1 MFNKGLV
8 IVNAFHLFNDYK
20 HQYERL
26 KDEFK
31 KYNITLDLMNNSEI
45 LVYIEKDG
53 NISSKNLKYDFIIYL
68 DKDYYIAKM
77 LESMGYRLFNNA
89 EAIRICD
96 DKMLTHL
103 SLANFDIRMPK
114 TINFPLKFF
123 KEDEYEF
130 FIDNVIKE
138 LGFPFIVKN
147 SFGSLGE
154 QVHLINNKEEIMEYE
169 KANHMRPHIFQEYI
183 SSSFGQEFR
192 IVTVAGKIVSSMH
205 RIAQNK
211 DEFRSNI
218 ETGGIGTGEPPRQD
232 FIDLAENISNILDLD
247 YCGLDFMF
255 DEDGSPVFNEIN
267 ANAFF
272 GPIESFN
279 PINVGEAYAKHIYET
294 IYEKT
299 VNN

>member
-8 IVNAFHLFNDYK
+8 IVNAFRLFQDYK

-26 KDEFK
+26 KSEFL
-31 KYNITLDLMNNSEI
+31 KYNVELDLLTNKEI
-45 LVYIEKDG
+45 LAYIESDG
-53 NISSKNLKYDFIIYL
+53 NVSAKKLDYDFIIYL

-77 LESMGYRLFNNA
+77 LEVAGYRVFNNA

-103 SLANFDIRMPK
+103 SLINNDIRMPK

-123 KEDEYEF
+123 KEDEYEG

-138 LGFPFIVKN
+138 LGFPFVVKN
-147 SFGSLGE
+147 CFGSLGE
-154 QVHLINNKEEIMEYE
+154 QVHLIHCKEEIMEYE
-169 KANHMRPHIFQEYI
+169 KHNHMKPHIFQEYI
-183 SSSFGQEFR
+183 SSSFGQDFR
-192 IVTVAGKIVSSMH
+192 LVTIGGKFVSSMH

-211 DEFRSNI
+211 NEFRSNI
-218 ETGGIGTGEPPRQD
+218 ETGGIGTSEKPPQS
-232 FIDLAENISNILDLD
+232 FIDLAEKISYLLNLD

-279 PINVGEAYAKHIYET
+279 PINVGEAYAKYIIEKIY
-294 IYEKT
+294 
-299 VNN
+299 

>member
-1 MFNKGLV
+1 MYMFNKGLV
-8 IVNAFHLFNDYK
+8 IVNAFHLFGDYM

-26 KDEFK
+26 KSELSKF
-31 KYNITLDLMNNSEI
+31 NIGLSLVSNREI
-45 LVYIEKDG
+45 LACIDSNG
-53 NISSKNLKYDFIIYL
+53 NVLAKNLPYDFIIYL

-77 LESMGYRLFNNA
+77 LETAGYKVFNNA

-103 SLANFDIRMPK
+103 SLINNGIKMPK

-123 KEDEYEF
+123 KDDDYKD
-130 FIDNVIKE
+130 FIERVVIE

-154 QVHLINNKEEIMEYE
+154 QVHLINNWQEIMEYE
-169 KANHMRPHIFQEYI
+169 KHNHMKPHIFQEYI
-183 SSSFGQEFR
+183 KSSFGQDFR
-192 IVTVAGKIVSSMH
+192 LVTVGGKFVSSMH
-205 RIAQNK
+205 RITQNK
-211 DEFRSNI
+211 NEFRSNI
-218 ETGGIGTGEPPRQD
+218 ETGGIGTSERPPQS
-232 FIDLAENISNILDLD
+232 FIDMAEKISTLLSLD

-279 PINVGEAYAKHIYET
+279 PINVGEAYAKYIV
-294 IYEKT
+294 EK
-299 VNN
+299 VY

>member
-1 MFNKGLV
+1 MYNKGLV
-8 IVNAFHLFNDYK
+8 IVNAFHLFDDYK

-26 KDEFK
+26 KKEFS
-31 KYNITLDLMNNSEI
+31 YYGVSLDMISNDKILAYINN
-45 LVYIEKDG
+45 DG
-53 NISSKNLKYDFIIYL
+53 NVIAKNLKYDFIIYL

-77 LESMGYRLFNNA
+77 LETMGYRLFNKA

-103 SLANFDIRMPK
+103 SLINNDIRMPK

-123 KEDEYEF
+123 SNDEYEN
-130 FIDNVIKE
+130 FIDKVIEE
-138 LGFPFIVKN
+138 LGFPFVVKN

-154 QVHLINNKEEIMEYE
+154 QVHLIKNKEEIMKYE
-169 KANHMRPHIFQEYI
+169 EKNHMKPHIFQEYI
-183 SSSFGQEFR
+183 SSSFGQDFR
-192 IVTVAGKIVSSMH
+192 LVTIGGKFVSSMH
-205 RIAQNK
+205 RIAQDKN
-211 DEFRSNI
+211 EFRSNI
-218 ETGGIGTGEPPRQD
+218 ETGGIGTSELPPKQ
-232 FIDLAENISNILDLD
+232 FIDLAEKISRLLDLD

-279 PINVGEAYAKHIYET
+279 PINVGAAYAQYIYNVIYKKT
-294 IYEKT
+294 IA
-299 VNN
+299 